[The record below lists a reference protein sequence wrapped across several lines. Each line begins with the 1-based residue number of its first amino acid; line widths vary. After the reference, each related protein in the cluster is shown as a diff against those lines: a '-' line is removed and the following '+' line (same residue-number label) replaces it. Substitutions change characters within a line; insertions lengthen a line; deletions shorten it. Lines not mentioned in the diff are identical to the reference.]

1 MIGFLVFIVVAL
13 LVIVAIYFGMQDDAP
28 TSHRA
33 GGLSEGLAFARQH
46 AEQTGDIEAVQA
58 IDNGTYK
65 ELLEQRAAKRQASIP
80 SDIISYP
87 YNIAGIN
94 FRRGISNYVGLST
107 GCLQPEPTNKY
118 DPNAIAVRANDG
130 HLLGYIPAEE
140 TEDVRNLHL
149 RFPIPVSIKIEECFD
164 DAEDRTFYVGE
175 ATIKVK
181 RKTPAQWV

>member
-1 MIGFLVFIVVAL
+1 MEILVGIFVIILIIVIFKA
-13 LVIVAIYFGMQDDAP
+13 F
-28 TSHRA
+28 RA
-33 GGLSEGLAFARQH
+33 AKEDNNHSSGLPAGIAMAREH
-46 AEQTGDIEAVQA
+46 AEKIGDTEAVHA

-107 GCLQPEPTNKY
+107 GSLQPEPTNKY

-181 RKTPAQWV
+181 RKTPTQ

>member
-1 MIGFLVFIVVAL
+1 MLVV
-13 LVIVAIYFGMQDDAP
+13 VAIYFGMKNDAP
-28 TSHRA
+28 TSQRTVSLH
-33 GGLSEGLAFARQH
+33 EGLAFVRQH
-46 AEQTGDIEAVQA
+46 AEQTGDTETVQA

-107 GCLQPEPTNKY
+107 GSLQQEPTNKY

-140 TEDVRNLHL
+140 TEDVRSLHL
-149 RFPIPVSIKIEECFD
+149 RFPIPVSIEIEECFD
-164 DAEDRTFYVGE
+164 DTEDRTFYVGE

-181 RKTPAQWV
+181 RKTPAQ